1 MRVMLHDVSD
11 IVSTEPDRFGRRTK
25 AGYTIDSMFK
35 CSFAHVMGMKS
46 HLLEHF
52 SLKTTLQKLIEE
64 DLKNTCQ
71 KLNDSQIALANEKQM
86 NTTLRSQ
93 VFFSLKN

>member
-1 MRVMLHDVSD
+1 MVASMASMRNSINFTKIFKIVFICFDIQLHS
-11 IVSTEPDRFGRRTK
+11 S
-25 AGYTIDSMFK
+25 ASYTD
-35 CSFAHVMGMKS
+35 
-46 HLLEHF
+46 F
-52 SLKTTLQKLIEE
+52 SLDAVAQKIEE
-64 DLKNTCQ
+64 DLKNNLQ